1 MNKQIKRLIVAA
13 MMILALPMQIFAA
26 SEAAA
31 SIQANGNQASVS
43 VSLQNQAAGEGVT
56 ALQMI
61 LDVQVAVGSLNQ
73 AQVGFTFNE
82 NLPGTIQRYS
92 YNQEKHT
99 LTIYV
104 AGAKNGLFTNGSV
117 DLGNISVTSNTG
129 DYIKLSITTGDR
141 EDSLQI
147 LSGGTNLK
155 TMSMQAVTAN
165 IEAGTVV
172 VPTQPP
178 QETSQPSVTAT
189 PTAKP
194 SVTATPTAKP
204 SVTATPTAKP
214 SATATPTAKPS
225 ATAAPTAKPGATAA
239 PTAKPGAT
247 AAPGATVAPGA
258 TAVPGT
264 TAAPNEEAAISGTGE
279 YTASDV
285 EKAFKEQGGIVEFDV
300 TNKAIVDAK
309 AFALLKDAENTTL
322 RLSGNGYTWNFKA
335 ADITDSSVVGNSFN
349 SAIQFAVK
357 DSIKQKIESF
367 VEGNDYIA
375 FETAYSG
382 TLPGKATLELQL
394 DKAAYAGKT
403 LELYYQ
409 PENGDAELVS
419 EVTADA
425 NGMVSLS
432 LDHCSVYFLA
442 IKTNNANADA
452 SQPVNATTSVV
463 ISESTSNV
471 PVAGIVAIVL
481 LVVVI
486 AAVVVIRRRNGN

>member
-194 SVTATPTAKP
+194 S
-204 SVTATPTAKP
+204 
-214 SATATPTAKPS
+214 ATATPTAKPS
-225 ATAAPTAKPGATAA
+225 ATAA

-409 PENGDAELVS
+409 PEDGDAELVS

>member
-165 IEAGTVV
+165 IEAGTAV

-204 SVTATPTAKP
+204 S
-214 SATATPTAKPS
+214 
-225 ATAAPTAKPGATAA
+225 ATAAPTAKPGATTAPTAKPGATTA

-247 AAPGATVAPGA
+247 AAPGATVAPDA

-367 VEGNDYIA
+367 LEGNDYIA

>member
-239 PTAKPGAT
+239 P
-247 AAPGATVAPGA
+247 GATVAPDA

-367 VEGNDYIA
+367 LEGNDYIA

>member
-247 AAPGATVAPGA
+247 AAPGAT
-258 TAVPGT
+258 AVPGT

-409 PENGDAELVS
+409 PEDGDAELVS

>member
-239 PTAKPGAT
+239 P
-247 AAPGATVAPGA
+247 GATVAPGA

-409 PENGDAELVS
+409 PEDGDAELVS